1 MASEFRGID
10 LIVGYGPPINQ
21 NDMYFNFHF
30 LMNKY
35 EWDEK
40 VQFTN
45 LLKLKYSVDYEK
57 THFAPTPSSSP
68 SLLLFFE
75 FHQRFSEEF
84 NEKFASK
91 YLQLVSEADVVAQK
105 ETHYLKET
113 LANLEKWLLYMLN
126 HLLEF
131 SMEVR
136 NFCLQFL
143 FTSTVSQACFR
154 LLLKTKD
161 QLDEIMEELQAVKT
175 VILEKAT
182 LEDSKEGTRPPSAT
196 VQNPKYMSINSA
208 KDPNLGVQ
216 YETIA
221 IPANESSAPIAN
233 EDGKLLLK
241 AHVLSSQSPLA
252 AKLELL
258 KASSSTGNTLSPSS
272 SLTLPLPPSS
282 SSRPNLP
289 PMDSSS
295 SIKSNNHSEIDFL
308 IEWIQQTG
316 IDCLYYAR
324 SAEEFEETTSA
335 SKKAPS
341 SRSKSKKSNFKN
353 EETDPQTNWMSCPAK
368 LFIQN
373 YFSGEINK
381 NNMNSQSQYQP
392 ETCVLEF
399 EISSNQLQLNHRIT
413 LNVLT
418 EIEEIVLSSSEH
430 TDGNNG
436 GIAMEQNNDKNSNFF
451 RCRFVNHSKPDL
463 IFAVPDMK
471 QFTNSRTS
479 LASTP
484 SKPPSLQQIL
494 KTLNYMIQEVKV
506 YEKEQRY
513 SLLTSSKQGSLSV
526 SPSSPG
532 KPRELTPQSTVSGK
546 FFPSSRQ
553 SSSSLPSP
561 SDKQSGAQNTAF
573 SATGEV
579 KVAGKESNVTSGST
593 SVRTNTSMSTGKF
606 TMARSKTAV
615 SQTIKE
621 MQKDPVVVI
630 SNFFWVKQLENS
642 WFKIKGSRLLIFRSD
657 RMIEIFKIPPAYSE
671 KKMKNVKIAQENKE
685 LFQRKLDQMKRNK
698 YDQNILL
705 EAYFTFE
712 VRSQNLTI

>member
-84 NEKFASK
+84 NEKFVSK

-136 NFCLQFL
+136 NFCLQFF

-161 QLDEIMEELQAVKT
+161 QLDELMEELHAVKT

-182 LEDSKEGTRPPSAT
+182 SEDSKEGSRPPSAT
-196 VQNPKYMSINSA
+196 VQNPKYMSINST
-208 KDPNLGVQ
+208 KDSNLGVQ

-221 IPANESSAPIAN
+221 IPANESSAPIAT

-241 AHVLSSQSPLA
+241 AQVLSIQSPLA
-252 AKLELL
+252 AKLDLL
-258 KASSSTGNTLSPSS
+258 KASSNGNPLPPSPSRS
-272 SLTLPLPPSS
+272 SSPPPSS

-289 PMDSSS
+289 PMDSTS

-308 IEWIQQTG
+308 IELIQQTG
-316 IDCLYYAR
+316 IDCIYYAR
-324 SAEEFEETTSA
+324 SEEEFAESTSA
-335 SKKAPS
+335 SKKTSSS
-341 SRSKSKKSNFKN
+341 SRAKSKKNNFKN
-353 EETDPQTNWMSCPAK
+353 EETDQQTNWMSCPAK

-381 NNMNSQSQYQP
+381 NNMNSQSQYHP

-399 EISSNQLQLNHRIT
+399 EINSNQLQLNHKIT

-418 EIEEIVLSSSEH
+418 EIEEIVLSSSEN
-430 TDGNNG
+430 TDGNHG
-436 GIAMEQNNDKNSNFF
+436 GIAMEKNNDTNSNIF

-471 QFTNSRTS
+471 QFINSRTS
-479 LASTP
+479 LAGTP
-484 SKPPSLQQIL
+484 GKPPSLQQIL

-532 KPRELTPQSTVSGK
+532 KPRELTPQITVSGK

-561 SDKQSGAQNTAF
+561 LDKQSSAQNTTF
-573 SATGEV
+573 PATGEV
-579 KVAGKESNVTSGST
+579 KATGKENNISSSST

-606 TMARSKTAV
+606 SLARSKTAV

-621 MQKDPVVVI
+621 MQKDPNCVVI
-630 SNFFWVKQLENS
+630 TNYFWVKQLENR
-642 WFKIKGSRLLIFRSD
+642 WFKITGSRLLIFRSD

-705 EAYFTFE
+705 EAGFLFE
-712 VRSQNLTI
+712 VGNRNLT